1 MDRIRTP
8 SLHVAMQGGAM
19 HIRGQLWGYARIDA
33 PKKLLVCPAP
43 GFWSH
48 LRYLTNRA
56 LNRQML
62 RWYDYWLKGI
72 DTGIMD
78 EPEVAIFDSGT
89 RTWRHEAEYPIART
103 EWTKLYLRAGA
114 SPGQGGLA
122 RGEPAADEPADSYKM
137 PDSYAQL
144 TAGKAPLAYA
154 TAPMEADLKLAG
166 PIALTLYASSSQP
179 DTAFFV
185 SLFDVGP
192 EGPPVPVSV
201 GKLKASFRE
210 IHDGLSG
217 PAQPFHPFDRQVL
230 LTPGETYEFR
240 IEMVPA
246 FRTVKKGRRLELRL
260 ASEDIG
266 YSNPLRQIDNHLT
279 PWPVENTVRHD
290 RAHPSHLVL
299 PVIPDAPEIAPVRA
313 PIAEIDWPLVP
324 GSWAPNTDGWPLEG
338 E

>member
-1 MDRIRTP
+1 
-8 SLHVAMQGGAM
+8 
-19 HIRGQLWGYARIDA
+19 
-33 PKKLLVCPAP
+33 
-43 GFWSH
+43 
-48 LRYLTNRA
+48 
-56 LNRQML
+56 
-62 RWYDYWLKGI
+62 
-72 DTGIMD
+72 
-78 EPEVAIFDSGT
+78 
-89 RTWRHEAEYPIART
+89 
-103 EWTKLYLRAGA
+103 
-114 SPGQGGLA
+114 
-122 RGEPAADEPADSYKM
+122 M

-210 IHDGLSG
+210 VHEGLSA
-217 PAQPFHPFDRQVL
+217 PAQPFHPFDRQLL

-299 PVIPDAPEIAPVRA
+299 PVIPDAPELAPVRA
-313 PIAEIDWPLVP
+313 PIADIDWPLVP
-324 GSWAPNTDGWPLEG
+324 GNWAPNTDGWPLEG